1 MNKSAGLIALSI
13 SALRAGRYDEAA
25 TLLVSASDSGDCDS
39 LLSEICEQQVS
50 SCSSSAVDVDI
61 RQLSTSL
68 SDANLASKLSDPLF
82 ASFSTEDA
90 DDMEDEDGIAL
101 GVGDFLE
108 DEEES
113 EYDSET
119 ESLSS
124 ISITFKLY

>member
-1 MNKSAGLIALSI
+1 MKKSAGLIALSI

-82 ASFSTEDA
+82 ASFSTEDEDE

-124 ISITFKLY
+124 ISITFK

>member
-1 MNKSAGLIALSI
+1 MKKSAGLIALSI

-50 SCSSSAVDVDI
+50 SCSGAAVDVDI

-82 ASFSTEDA
+82 ASFSTEDE
-90 DDMEDEDGIAL
+90 DDMEDDDGIAL

-108 DEEES
+108 DEDES
-113 EYDSET
+113 EDDSET

-124 ISITFKLY
+124 ISITFK